1 MRLTLGPTSR
11 RVATLASWFALVAAS
26 TVSAQVTPSASSS
39 ADRPSG
45 TAASKADI
53 LALTPQW
60 TGERSA
66 DGRPRV
72 PDDLLRRMKAVSVE
86 EAWDVL
92 RLRGYGNQFVSG
104 WQMIH
109 LERPFAGRA
118 LTAAFLPAR
127 PDLVDRVTLA
137 GKEEGRIGPSN
148 SWPIDMLQKGDVYI
162 ADGFG
167 KVADGTLIGDNL
179 GNAIYAKSGNGVV
192 FDAGA
197 RDLEGLQKI
206 EGFNAFVRGWDPSFL
221 RDVTLS
227 SINRPIRIGRA
238 TVLPGDVILAKRE
251 GVVVIPAH
259 LAETVVVTA
268 EVVALKDEFGHERL
282 KAGVYTP
289 GQIDVPWTAAIKADF
304 FKWLEA
310 RPEKPNVPPSEIE
323 KHL

>member
-1 MRLTLGPTSR
+1 MRLTLEPTSR
-11 RVATLASWFALVAAS
+11 RVATLAAWFAFVAAS
-26 TVSAQVTPSASSS
+26 AASAQVTVPASASPE
-39 ADRPSG
+39 RPSG
-45 TAASKADI
+45 MAATKSDI
-53 LALTPQW
+53 MALTPQW

-66 DGRPRV
+66 DGRPKV

-92 RLRGYGNQFVSG
+92 RQRGYGNQFVSG
-104 WQMIH
+104 WQMLH

-118 LTAAFLPAR
+118 LTAAYLPAR
-127 PDLVDRVTLA
+127 PDLVDRVTLT
-137 GKEEGRIGPSN
+137 GKEEGRVGPSN
-148 SWPIDMLQKGDVYI
+148 SWPIDLLQKGDVYI

-179 GNAIYAKSGNGVV
+179 GNAIYTRSGNGVV

-206 EGFNAFVRGWDPSFL
+206 DGFNAFVRGWDPSYL
-221 RDVTLS
+221 RDVVLS

-268 EVVALKDEFGHERL
+268 EVVALKDEFGHARL
-282 KAGVYTP
+282 RAGVYTP
-289 GQIDVPWTAAIKADF
+289 GQIDGPWTAPIKADF
-304 FKWLEA
+304 FRWLET
-310 RPEKPNVPPSEIE
+310 RPEKPSVPASEIE